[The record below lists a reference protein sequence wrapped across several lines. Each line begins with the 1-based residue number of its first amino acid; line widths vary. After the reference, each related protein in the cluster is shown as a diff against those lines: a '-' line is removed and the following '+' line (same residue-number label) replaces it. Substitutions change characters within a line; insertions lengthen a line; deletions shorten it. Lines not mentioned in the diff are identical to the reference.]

1 MIGEATDEDVAYVVD
16 HGMELNIRSLKEAM
30 AHRSGEETADSASG
44 DAQGD
49 GREQCGWQHCLYTER
64 TGSADRQKTAGGD
77 TSCDDSTGK
86 LCVAQKGNP
95 D

>member
-44 DAQGD
+44 DAQEETAESARKEALHIH
-49 GREQCGWQHCLYTER
+49 RENWIC
-64 TGSADRQKTAGGD
+64 
-77 TSCDDSTGK
+77 
-86 LCVAQKGNP
+86 
-95 D
+95 